1 MAEQDKLQLL
11 GQVFAA
17 LADTESARFSRELG
31 RVLSAL
37 ERDLLGLVAGVRA
50 GKRGVLARVGRL
62 LKLRTEIRQ
71 ALEASGYS
79 VLVTRASIDAVDRM
93 ATTARGRIVTQ
104 SAAMGRVS
112 PERLRVLAELMR
124 ADLLGVGEALAHQVW
139 RSAML
144 SIYTDRPV
152 SEIVGAL
159 AKAIEK
165 SRAQAQTL
173 FDTQVSMVGRQI
185 VAAEPKESETQAY
198 LYVGPVD
205 GIVREWCLEQL
216 GMVRTQPKIEALD
229 NGQLPNPFITA
240 GGYSCRHS
248 WMAVADPELKALAD
262 TGQRA
267 SGFSERVAAAR
278 DAKAARKAKPQR
290 RAA

>member
-1 MAEQDKLQLL
+1 MAEQDRLQLI
-11 GQVFAA
+11 GQAFAA

-31 RVLSAL
+31 RVLAAL
-37 ERDLLGLVAGVRA
+37 ERDLLGLVAGVRE
-50 GKRGVLARVGRL
+50 GRRGVLARVGRL

-79 VLVTRASIDAVDRM
+79 ALITRASLDAVERM
-93 ATTARGRIVTQ
+93 AETATGRIVTQ
-104 SAAMGRVS
+104 GAAMGRVS

-152 SEIVGAL
+152 SEIVATL

-173 FDTQVSMVGRQI
+173 FDTQVSIVGRQI
-185 VAAEPKESETQAY
+185 VAAEPKADAEQAY

-205 GIVREWCLEQL
+205 GIVREWCLSQL
-216 GMVRTQPKIEALD
+216 GMVRTQPAIEALD
-229 NGQLPNPFITA
+229 NGQLPNPFITG
-240 GGYSCRHS
+240 GGYNCRHS
-248 WMAVADPELKALAD
+248 WMAVADPELIALAD
-262 TGQRA
+262 TGTRA
-267 SGFSERVAAAR
+267 EGFAERVDRAR
-278 DAKAARKAKPQR
+278 TFKAARKPQR